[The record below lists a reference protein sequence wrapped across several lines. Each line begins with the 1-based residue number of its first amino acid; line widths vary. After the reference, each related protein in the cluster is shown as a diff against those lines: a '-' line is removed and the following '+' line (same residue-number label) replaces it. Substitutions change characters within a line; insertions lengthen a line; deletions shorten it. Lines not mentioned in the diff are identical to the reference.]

1 MLFFSSSFFFLSS
14 EITACS
20 EGVGRHGHPFGI
32 GMFVFSGDMC
42 PISEFHMT
50 AGVGKWFIPSWCSIF
65 WGTVEGLT
73 IIWQGLIE
81 SETEWY
87 NGELNDQN

>member
-50 AGVGKWFIPSWCSIF
+50 AGVGK
-65 WGTVEGLT
+65 
-73 IIWQGLIE
+73 
-81 SETEWY
+81 
-87 NGELNDQN
+87 